1 MWRNYVIT
9 AWRNMWKY
17 RFYTLINIFGLALGI
32 AACLVIALFV
42 HDEMSYDAYNTKS
55 DRIYRVLWKTAW
67 NEGQLYTANILAPTF
82 RREAPEVETAVRFSP
97 PSAAWI
103 VAVSGNAPDSPKD
116 KRFLEKRFYLADS
129 TLFDVFTLP
138 FVEGSPKGAL
148 NRPFTVVLTE
158 SMAKKYFGAVS
169 PIGKMLTVNN
179 LRQYEITGVI
189 KDMPQNSHF
198 HADFFGSFTSHKIYH
213 DSTYTVKEF
222 WSEANYFTYFLLRE
236 GVSIDGLSRRVP
248 DVLRRQSDESLR
260 TATFNLQK
268 TSFIFEP
275 LRDIHLRSPRS
286 IRGEYKGDILSVLIF
301 SSIAVL
307 ILAIACFNYMNL
319 TTARSVRRSR
329 EIGVRKSVGATFG
342 NLAAQFY
349 TESAII
355 TSIAFVLALFV
366 LEMLL
371 PRANTLLG
379 KDLNILTMANPIAF
393 GIIALAWLFTIL
405 LAGSYPAIFLS
416 SIRPT
421 DVLANARKARV
432 GAAFVRRILVVLQ
445 FSISVFLLI
454 AAFVVRDQLA
464 FINNRNIGFDKQHVL
479 VLPIGDRTTR
489 QKLDVLKAELMQTAG
504 VKDLSA
510 SSETPSSVQAG
521 YSFSTPTKRDVNFVM
536 TAISTD
542 EAFTR
547 LLNIGLRTG
556 TSLPRRSEQDST
568 TTYFVMNE
576 SAIKKIGW
584 TVEEALQKEI
594 DMNGRKGR
602 IYGVMHDFHFGSLHK
617 EITPLILFSQP
628 NKDFMNLLI
637 KTDGTNLAAT
647 LGAIKTVW
655 NRVVPHRPFD
665 IRFLDTEIDALYRAE
680 QRMGTLFTIATAMAL
695 VVACLGLV
703 GLVAFAAEARAKE
716 IGVRKV
722 LGASSQQI
730 VMLLA
735 QDFLR
740 LVVVAFVVAAPL
752 AWYAAKRWLESFA
765 YRTELH
771 WWLFGLAGLMTA
783 AFALLTVAAQAY
795 QAATVNPVETLRSE

>member
-1 MWRNYVIT
+1 MWRNYFIT

-42 HDEMSYDAYNTKS
+42 HDEMSYDAYNTKA
-55 DRIYRVLWKTAW
+55 DRIYRVLWKTPW
-67 NEGQLYTANILAPTF
+67 NEGQLYTPNILATTF
-82 RREAPEVETAVRFSP
+82 RREAPEVETAVRFST
-97 PSAAWI
+97 SGAAWI
-103 VAVSGNAPDSPKD
+103 VAVSGNAPGSPKD
-116 KRFLEKRFYLADS
+116 KRFLEKGFYLADS

-138 FVEGSPKGAL
+138 FIEGSPKGAL

-158 SMAKKYFGAVS
+158 SMAKKYFGTVS

-179 LRQYEITGVI
+179 RRQYEITGVI
-189 KDMPQNSHF
+189 KDMPRNSHF
-198 HADFFGSFTSHKIYH
+198 HADFFGSFTSHRMYV
-213 DSTYTVKEF
+213 DSSYTVREY
-222 WSEANYFTYFLLRE
+222 WSDSNFFTYFLLRE
-236 GVSIDGLSRRVP
+236 GVNIDALLRRVP
-248 DVLRRQSDESLR
+248 EVLRRQSDESLR
-260 TATFNLQK
+260 SASFNLQA

-286 IRGEYKGDILSVLIF
+286 MQGEYKGDIFYVYIF
-301 SSIAVL
+301 SSIALL

-329 EIGVRKSVGATFG
+329 EVGVRKSVGATFA

-349 TESAII
+349 TESALV
-355 TSIAFVLALFV
+355 TSISFVLAFFV
-366 LEMLL
+366 VELLL

-379 KDLNILTMANPIAF
+379 KELNILTIANPIAL
-393 GIIALAWLFTIL
+393 GIIILVWLLTIL
-405 LAGSYPAIFLS
+405 LAGSYPAFFLS
-416 SIRPT
+416 TIRPT
-421 DVLANARKARV
+421 DVLANARKARG
-432 GAAFVRRILVVLQ
+432 GAAFVRRILVVVQ

-464 FINNRNIGFDKQHVL
+464 FINNRNIGFDKQHVV
-479 VLPIGDRTTR
+479 VLPINDRTTL
-489 QKLDVLKAELMQTAG
+489 QKLDVLKAELTQTAG

-510 SSETPSSVQAG
+510 TSEIPSSIQAG
-521 YSFSTPTKRDVNFVM
+521 YSFTTPTKHGVSFVM
-536 TAISTD
+536 TALSTD
-542 EAFTR
+542 EAFIR
-547 LLNIGLRTG
+547 LLNIGLRSG

-568 TTYFVMNE
+568 TTFFMMNE
-576 SAIKKIGW
+576 AAIKKIGW
-584 TVEEALQKEI
+584 TAEEALQKEI
-594 DMNGRKGR
+594 DMSGRKGR
-602 IYGVMHDFHFGSLHK
+602 IYGVMHDFHFGSLHS

-628 NKDFMNLLI
+628 NKDVSHLMV
-637 KTDGTNLAAT
+637 KTDGTNLTAT
-647 LGAIKTVW
+647 LGTIKNVW

-665 IRFLDTEIDALYRAE
+665 VRFLDDEIDALYRAE

-695 VVACLGLV
+695 VVACLGLL

-740 LVVVAFVVAAPL
+740 LVGIAFVVAAPL

-765 YRTELH
+765 YRTEIH
-771 WWLFGLAGLMTA
+771 WWLFGLAGLLTA
-783 AFALLTVAAQAY
+783 VFALLTVAMQAY